1 MEWLSNLNF
10 ATPAALWGLAVLPI
24 IWWLLRFTPP
34 RPQSVKFPPLRILL
48 ILKSEDETPDKT
60 PWWLLLLRLAMAA
73 VLIFAVAHP
82 LLRKSVTSQQN
93 SGPLLIIIDD
103 GWAAAKTWVK
113 RQQALQTLLEEA
125 RDANRIVLV
134 ATTAPSL
141 TKLDIKSMAA
151 ADALNLTRALQ
162 PQALN
167 TDRIKLLE
175 KLKAQRL
182 SVANVTWL
190 TDGVDAGS
198 AQQFAEGL
206 QKLFGQNLTA
216 LTLGDNELPLG
227 LAKPVIDGADIKIT
241 VLRSPTG
248 AQTARVRATAG
259 NGRVL
264 AELPVDFLSKPT
276 ATIKFGLPIELR
288 NEIQSISIIGENH
301 AGARQLLDDRWRRKT
316 IAVQT
321 GVTQEAAQPLLS
333 PLHYV
338 NNALVPYAD
347 LREPHSPLELKA
359 ELEAGLSML
368 ILADIGKMPQE
379 SHDAVVPWIEKGG
392 VLLRFAGPRLAA
404 ATDDLMP
411 VGLRE
416 GNRNLGSA
424 LSWETPQTLHPFTE
438 KSPFAGLNIDSRVT
452 ISRQVLAEPDTD
464 LAPKTW
470 ASLSDGT
477 PLVTAVKRGKG
488 LIIFFHVTAN
498 ADWSNLPL
506 SVTFVEML
514 QRLVD
519 LAPAAGSNV
528 AADERN
534 STTSDFAPRLVL
546 SGSGDL
552 ITPTTTIAAIPV
564 GQFDNTKATEKSPP
578 GLYASNGQE
587 RAINLDLKET
597 DLSAITTVNLQKLK
611 LPETKNLAPQ
621 LFIAAALLFLAD
633 CLAALALGGAFTRRL
648 RSASTTITALFVL
661 GMFTVY
667 SPPANADDQTDLQAA
682 IETHLAYVKTGDAEI
697 DTNSLQGLKGLG
709 LVMADR
715 TSAALGDP
723 VGIDIESDNLV
734 FYPLL
739 YWPVTEQAPALSD
752 ATVQRLDSYMKNG
765 GTVFFDLRD
774 NGSDFASESGASE
787 ALKRILNKIDIPP
800 LEPVPENHV
809 LTKTFYL
816 LKKFPGRYEGGP
828 LWVEAQNADTSTNTS
843 DGVSGVIIGSNDY
856 AAAWALNDKGEAMNA
871 VIPGS
876 DRQREMAFRVGVNVV
891 MYALT
896 GNYKADQVHIPALL
910 ERLGQ

>member
-1 MEWLSNLNF
+1 
-10 ATPAALWGLAVLPI
+10 
-24 IWWLLRFTPP
+24 
-34 RPQSVKFPPLRILL
+34 
-48 ILKSEDETPDKT
+48 
-60 PWWLLLLRLAMAA
+60 
-73 VLIFAVAHP
+73 
-82 LLRKSVTSQQN
+82 
-93 SGPLLIIIDD
+93 
-103 GWAAAKTWVK
+103 
-113 RQQALQTLLEEA
+113 
-125 RDANRIVLV
+125 
-134 ATTAPSL
+134 
-141 TKLDIKSMAA
+141 
-151 ADALNLTRALQ
+151 
-162 PQALN
+162 
-167 TDRIKLLE
+167 
-175 KLKAQRL
+175 
-182 SVANVTWL
+182 
-190 TDGVDAGS
+190 
-198 AQQFAEGL
+198 
-206 QKLFGQNLTA
+206 
-216 LTLGDNELPLG
+216 
-227 LAKPVIDGADIKIT
+227 
-241 VLRSPTG
+241 
-248 AQTARVRATAG
+248 
-259 NGRVL
+259 
-264 AELPVDFLSKPT
+264 
-276 ATIKFGLPIELR
+276 
-288 NEIQSISIIGENH
+288 
-301 AGARQLLDDRWRRKT
+301 
-316 IAVQT
+316 
-321 GVTQEAAQPLLS
+321 
-333 PLHYV
+333 
-338 NNALVPYAD
+338 
-347 LREPHSPLELKA
+347 
-359 ELEAGLSML
+359 
-368 ILADIGKMPQE
+368 
-379 SHDAVVPWIEKGG
+379 
-392 VLLRFAGPRLAA
+392 
-404 ATDDLMP
+404 
-411 VGLRE
+411 
-416 GNRNLGSA
+416 
-424 LSWETPQTLHPFTE
+424 
-438 KSPFAGLNIDSRVT
+438 
-452 ISRQVLAEPDTD
+452 
-464 LAPKTW
+464 
-470 ASLSDGT
+470 
-477 PLVTAVKRGKG
+477 
-488 LIIFFHVTAN
+488 
-498 ADWSNLPL
+498 
-506 SVTFVEML
+506 
-514 QRLVD
+514 
-519 LAPAAGSNV
+519 
-528 AADERN
+528 
-534 STTSDFAPRLVL
+534 VL